1 MGVHTEGITYYTL
14 IKKFCVTQP
23 KEKMLHQI
31 KFHNRTTT
39 NFLVVSWYFNKNI
52 CVHHLS
58 PLLFFPIFVLF
69 RGLEVRKAIWRKL
82 KWTFRT
88 SQQLAGPHGSILA
101 AVEKSK
107 REKKL
112 KLKPIYLFSFFSS
125 RNQPLFRFIHQLHL
139 FMMWDLT
146 FSSSNTYV
154 LLKNTLFWFSVKKGI
169 QPLA

>member
-23 KEKMLHQI
+23 KVKMFHQI

-101 AVEKSK
+101 ALEKSK
-107 REKKL
+107 RERKKNNL
-112 KLKPIYLFSFFSS
+112 HIFLFSSW
-125 RNQPLFRFIHQLHL
+125 NQLLFRFINQLHL